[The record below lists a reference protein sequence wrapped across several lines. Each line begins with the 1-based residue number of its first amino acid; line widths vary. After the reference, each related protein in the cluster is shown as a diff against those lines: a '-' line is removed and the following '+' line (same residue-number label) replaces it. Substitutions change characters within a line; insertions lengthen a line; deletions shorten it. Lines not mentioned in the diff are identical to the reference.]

1 MAVKGL
7 KYKRE
12 WQVWGKAEALLHSG
26 DGWTFDIKNTHEG
39 LILVGGELGPIESSI
54 IIGSDNF
61 VRATLKKKALKIG
74 TLVSVPQQAAKA
86 YHAERHAFRV
96 LKHTARQRAQ
106 YFLKVSAPELTQEPA
121 KTVDDAVK
129 TAELELLCWTSEE
142 ADQVWGQACPRFDH
156 GWWP

>member
-74 TLVSVPQQAAKA
+74 A
-86 YHAERHAFRV
+86 Y
-96 LKHTARQRAQ
+96 L
-106 YFLKVSAPELTQEPA
+106 
-121 KTVDDAVK
+121 
-129 TAELELLCWTSEE
+129 
-142 ADQVWGQACPRFDH
+142 
-156 GWWP
+156 

>member
-12 WQVWGKAEALLHSG
+12 WQVWGKTEARLHDG
-26 DGWTFDIKNTHEG
+26 DGWTFDIKKPHEG

-54 IIGSDNF
+54 IIGNDNF
-61 VRATLKKKALKIG
+61 VRATLRKKALKIG
-74 TLVSVPQQAAKA
+74 GFLQTLVSVPKQAAKA

-106 YFLKVSAPELTQEPA
+106 YFLKVFAPELTEEAA
-121 KTVDDAVK
+121 KIVDDAVK
-129 TAELELLCWTSEE
+129 TAELELLGWTSEE
-142 ADQVWGQACPRFDH
+142 AEQVWGKLA
-156 GWWP
+156 

>member
-1 MAVKGL
+1 MRL
-7 KYKRE
+7 
-12 WQVWGKAEALLHSG
+12 
-26 DGWTFDIKNTHEG
+26 
-39 LILVGGELGPIESSI
+39 
-54 IIGSDNF
+54 
-61 VRATLKKKALKIG
+61 ALKIG
-74 TLVSVPQQAAKA
+74 AYLQTLVSVPQQAAKA

-129 TAELELLCWTSEE
+129 TAELELLGWTSEE